1 MGASQAPDAGAVPV
15 WRSKFYIM
23 IRITNQEEFKKCCEL
38 MNSID
43 KESRLLGWSLIQ
55 DCMEVPENLYI
66 RVLTPHF
73 INEHEFMKYI
83 QERLLYNSKFIK
95 HGIMLYDLVFKG
107 KYKYYDQLAT
117 LFIKDDKSN

>member
-66 RVLTPHF
+66 RVLTPGF
-73 INEHEFMKYI
+73 INNYEFMNYMQK
-83 QERLLYNSKFIK
+83 RLLVKSDIK
-95 HGIMLYDLVFKG
+95 PGILLYDLVFKG
-107 KYKYYDQLAT
+107 KYKYRNQLAT
-117 LFIKDDKSN
+117 LVINERTS